1 MLMASNM
8 AAIAFNVAGLGI
20 CHGMGHPLSARLNL
34 AHGQTLATMLPHA
47 MRFNL
52 DVARAKYARAA
63 LALGVGDA
71 KAPDADNA
79 NAAIEAVIALRARV
93 ETHKTLRQLGATEDQ
108 LAQLAEDA
116 LGDLVT
122 MANPRRVAAPDVIA
136 MYTAALD

>member
-1 MLMASNM
+1 
-8 AAIAFNVAGLGI
+8 V
-20 CHGMGHPLSARLNL
+20 
-34 AHGQTLATMLPHA
+34 
-47 MRFNL
+47 
-52 DVARAKYARAA
+52 
-63 LALGVGDA
+63 
-71 KAPDADNA
+71 
-79 NAAIEAVIALRARV
+79 V